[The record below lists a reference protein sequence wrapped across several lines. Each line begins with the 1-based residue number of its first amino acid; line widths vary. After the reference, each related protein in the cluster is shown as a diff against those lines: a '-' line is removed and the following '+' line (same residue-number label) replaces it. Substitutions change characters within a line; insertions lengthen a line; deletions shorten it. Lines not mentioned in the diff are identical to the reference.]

1 MVAIA
6 YIYFLSLLNVAIR
19 ADLVARGRESD
30 LGANISMVETIGKRD
45 ERQAIIMAKWL
56 FGFDFRGAVVE
67 CSGADCEPVI
77 EIRIIRE
84 SGESGGDRGPVNG
97 KFFFFDFPTR
107 IAIRVE
113 GAFGVKGATSMASTP
128 RSPPWWVERL
138 AMGHESLMCPWRA
151 RRLRDLGR

>member
-56 FGFDFRGAVVE
+56 FGFDFRGASPVFPIGGSSFVE
-67 CSGADCEPVI
+67 V
-77 EIRIIRE
+77 
-84 SGESGGDRGPVNG
+84 GGQFMWIN
-97 KFFFFDFPTR
+97 
-107 IAIRVE
+107 
-113 GAFGVKGATSMASTP
+113 
-128 RSPPWWVERL
+128 
-138 AMGHESLMCPWRA
+138 
-151 RRLRDLGR
+151 

>member
-1 MVAIA
+1 MATIAMISCNLIPFVLIKNESILSKQEIIAMVAIA

-97 KFFFFDFPTR
+97 KFFFLIFQQ
-107 IAIRVE
+107 
-113 GAFGVKGATSMASTP
+113 G
-128 RSPPWWVERL
+128 
-138 AMGHESLMCPWRA
+138 
-151 RRLRDLGR
+151 